1 MKYGIWR
8 VGQLGM
14 YAYQGFSESGKS
26 GQMGESE
33 ACIQDSSDKFQ
44 KTGGPRYRDA
54 GTLSVGFTAA
64 HTGALGLFSKT
75 SPQKDVRESLSS

>member
-1 MKYGIWR
+1 
-8 VGQLGM
+8 
-14 YAYQGFSESGKS
+14 
-26 GQMGESE
+26 MGESE

-75 SPQKDVRESLSS
+75 SP